1 MWRGRGYHR
10 QMRGGWE
17 WGAGSAGVHREG
29 SEHGAVTATDRR
41 LRFKVTL
48 TAVRGTG
55 CTDEG
60 VGARGPDGTRPAD
73 RGDGRRRA
81 DSGSS
86 RSAGPRVRPRPARG
100 TEPRGR
106 GGCAQRLARASGPRR
121 PGAWG
126 RRSRGRLRPHAESP
140 WQAGKP
146 SLSSRFLDDREN
158 AKSDG
163 FRPTSVTE
171 LTLTARAGALA
182 APGSALRGKIRDV

>member
-60 VGARGPDGTRPAD
+60 VGARGPGGTRPAD

-106 GGCAQRLARASGPRR
+106 GGCAQRPARASGPRR

-126 RRSRGRLRPHAESP
+126 LGPEVAWTAPPARGVPLASREAFSVLALSRRRQR
-140 WQAGKP
+140 K
-146 SLSSRFLDDREN
+146 RE
-158 AKSDG
+158 KRW
-163 FRPTSVTE
+163 F
-171 LTLTARAGALA
+171 
-182 APGSALRGKIRDV
+182 SANVGD